1 MPRSKNRR
9 EARTSSGD
17 PTRRHR
23 KKTGFRGAPSSD
35 KLSSSAKDN
44 ADMARPT
51 YLETFCIQ
59 MYQFAYLRGTL
70 LVGQYDY
77 EVVHRRSKQHANA
90 DGLSCRPTQTVKLTI
105 QSVADDLQVYNA
117 AQRRARRPT
126 TTNQVYITSK
136 IALFHSFPVDN
147 LITVYDDCSVCNL

>member
-77 EVVHRRSKQHANA
+77 EVVHRRSI
-90 DGLSCRPTQTVKLTI
+90 GSILMPTDW
-105 QSVADDLQVYNA
+105 VADRRKRSNWRYSRLPTTYKFTMPPNVGRGG
-117 AQRRARRPT
+117 QRRQIKFTLLARSPYST
-126 TTNQVYITSK
+126 
-136 IALFHSFPVDN
+136 AFP
-147 LITVYDDCSVCNL
+147 LII